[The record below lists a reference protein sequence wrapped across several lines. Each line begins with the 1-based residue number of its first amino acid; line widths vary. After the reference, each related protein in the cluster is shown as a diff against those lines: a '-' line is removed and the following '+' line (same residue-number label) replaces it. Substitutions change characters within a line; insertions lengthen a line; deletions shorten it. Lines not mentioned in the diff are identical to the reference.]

1 MQQQQQIAPPEA
13 TSTTT
18 TTRFDHFCFESKDGS
33 CIILNYC
40 AASELV
46 KAQSVE
52 QVIEQLVAFV
62 AQHLQRTKQPQFV
75 VHLFCNGMR
84 LSGMTQHRR
93 FMMQFARMFKVK
105 YPNELHACYV
115 HNAPSFFASIYD
127 LFKPILPRSS
137 RDKIII
143 LPKNSAQNV
152 MPF

>member
-1 MQQQQQIAPPEA
+1 M
-13 TSTTT
+13 
-18 TTRFDHFCFESKDGS
+18 TTRFDHFCFESEDGS
-33 CIILNYC
+33 CIILNYS

-46 KAQSVE
+46 KTQTVE

-62 AQHLQRTKQPQFV
+62 AQHLQRTKQPQFI
-75 VHLFCNGMR
+75 VHLVCNGMR

-143 LPKNSAQNV
+143 LPKNSAQNF
-152 MPF
+152 MPTVN